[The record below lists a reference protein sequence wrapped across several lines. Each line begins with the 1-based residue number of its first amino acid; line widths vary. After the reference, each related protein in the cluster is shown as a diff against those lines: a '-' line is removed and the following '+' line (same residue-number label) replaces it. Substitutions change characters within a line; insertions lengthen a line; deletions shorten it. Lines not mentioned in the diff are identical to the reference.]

1 MNNKYPLEW
10 LDSLVLQHFN
20 PRKAD
25 MKILSET
32 DLRLISETVLKES
45 NRIQVRIK
53 NEIFALR
60 KKRQI
65 RLQVRKYHSTLIFLL
80 DKIVEHHKSKEFKIP
95 CLSKIAELIIRILD
109 ELLSFI
115 ENRFSIY
122 LSLDER
128 VPITYLAVSR
138 NELQFKLKKLKLI
151 KLNSDEDKITLAIV
165 VNELSNVSNTKSNYK
180 VTFRQIIYERT
191 LLKNLEQMDN
201 LEESVTIFSDLDVIL
216 IGMNFNS
223 SDYIH
228 VLIDRFLNQL
238 NKIDNPTIKLSVVS
252 LYFKECNQLN
262 SNGKII
268 FDASQQNIKTVL
280 DNWFKHE
287 IAYLERQ
294 IELTAATNLKVITN
308 NEEPQAKLQCDLS
321 ADQIGLILRA
331 ADEARI
337 VKSRS
342 MSLVFQTIVPYLS
355 TAFKNELSYQ
365 SVRSKSYNAEENDKN
380 VAIKTLE
387 KIIKKIESY

>member
-10 LDSLVLQHFN
+10 LDALILQHFN

-32 DLRLISETVLKES
+32 DMRLISETVVKES
-45 NRIQVRIK
+45 NRIQVHIK

-60 KKRQI
+60 KKREI
-65 RLQVRKYHSTLIFLL
+65 RLQIRKYHSNLIFLL
-80 DKIVEHHKSKEFKIP
+80 DNMIEHNKSKEFQIP
-95 CLSKIAELIIRILD
+95 GMSKIAELIIRILD

-115 ENRFSIY
+115 ENRFSMY
-122 LSLDER
+122 LGLDER

-138 NELQFKLKKLKLI
+138 NELQFKLKKLKSI
-151 KLNSDEDKITLAIV
+151 KLNSEEDKITLGII
-165 VNELSNVSNTKSNYK
+165 VNELSNSGNLTTNSK
-180 VTFRQIIYERT
+180 VTFRQIIYERV
-191 LLKNLEQMDN
+191 LLKHMEHLDN
-201 LEESVTIFSDLDVIL
+201 LRESATIFSALDTVL
-216 IGMNFNS
+216 IAINFNS
-223 SDYIH
+223 SKYIH
-228 VLIDRFLNQL
+228 ALIDRFLNMI
-238 NKIDNPTIKLSVVS
+238 NKIGTPSQKLSLVS
-252 LYFKECNQLN
+252 LYFKEYNQLN
-262 SNGKII
+262 SNEKITWN
-268 FDASQQNIKTVL
+268 ASQQNIKTVL

-294 IELTAATNLKVITN
+294 MELTADPNLKVTAK
-308 NEEPQAKLQCDLS
+308 NEKPETKLQCDLS

-355 TAFKNELSYQ
+355 TAFKTELSYQ
-365 SVRSKSYNAEENDKN
+365 SVRSKSYNAEESDKN

>member
-10 LDSLVLQHFN
+10 LDSLILQHFN

-32 DLRLISETVLKES
+32 DLRLIAETVLKES

-53 NEIFALR
+53 NEIFSLR

-65 RLQVRKYHSTLIFLL
+65 RLQIRKYHSTLIFLL
-80 DKIVEHHKSKEFKIP
+80 DKIVEHNKSKEFKIP
-95 CLSKIAELIIRILD
+95 GLSKIAELIIRILD

-115 ENRFSIY
+115 ENRFSMY

-138 NELQFKLKKLKLI
+138 NELQFKLKKLKSME
-151 KLNSDEDKITLAIV
+151 LNSEQDKITLGIIV
-165 VNELSNVSNTKSNYK
+165 NKLSNANTIKTNYK
-180 VTFRQIIYERT
+180 VTFRQIVYERA

-201 LEESVTIFSDLDVIL
+201 LEVNATIFSILDTVL
-216 IGMNFNS
+216 IAMNFNS
-223 SDYIH
+223 PDYIH
-228 VLIDRFLNQL
+228 ILINRFFNQL
-238 NKIDNPTIKLSVVS
+238 NKIETPSQKLSEIL
-252 LYFKECNQLN
+252 LYFKEYSQLN
-262 SNGKII
+262 LNEKIT

-294 IELTAATNLKVITN
+294 MELTGNPNIKSVIKN
-308 NEEPQAKLQCDLS
+308 DNPENKLQCDLS

-342 MSLVFQTIVPYLS
+342 MSLVFKTIVPYLS
-355 TAFKNELSYQ
+355 TAFKSELSYQ
-365 SVRSKSYNAEENDKN
+365 SVRSKSYNAEEIDKN